1 MTGKRI
7 MVAAL
12 AGALLAGLATTVG
25 SSRAAVANAHELLES
40 ESRQNP
46 TFGVLVARS
55 TYAASRVVPTPN
67 VTPAVLGWSGT
78 QFVSRAHGKVRYET
92 AAFLFQ
98 DYGGRE
104 IDILSGPAMTL
115 SPAATIARPRSRIPD
130 WNFSPYQPP
139 GPVQRWTIA
148 GRAALYFDA
157 TAPPPGV
164 WTLVGAN
171 PPELRIDHDHS
182 FRMAALTIRGKTIV
196 VVIQAPQSQFVQF
209 LPIAKRFL
217 ASLEFPAP

>member
-7 MVAAL
+7 LVAAL
-12 AGALLAGLATTVG
+12 AGAALTGLGT
-25 SSRAAVANAHELLES
+25 AVASSHAAPKNAHELLES
-40 ESRQNP
+40 ESPQNA
-46 TFGVLVARS
+46 TFGALVARS
-55 TYAASRVVPTPN
+55 TYSASLVVPSPN
-67 VTPAVLGWSGT
+67 VKPPVLGWSGT
-78 QFVSRAHGKVRYET
+78 QFVSHAHGKVRYET
-92 AAFLFQ
+92 AAFLYQ

-115 SPAATIARPRSRIPD
+115 SPAATIALPRSRIPG

-148 GRAALYFDA
+148 GRTALYFDA

-182 FRMAALTIRGKTIV
+182 FRMAALTVRGKTIV
-196 VVIQAPQSQFVQF
+196 VVIQAPEPQFVQF